1 MEKERI
7 YIASDHAGFELKEKI
22 KKILAENCLVED
34 LGAYEFDKEDDY
46 PDYAI
51 KLCKEV
57 LRKNSKGI
65 LICGS
70 AHGINIAA
78 NKFPGIRATICW
90 NEKSAE
96 YAKSHTDVNVIC
108 IPARIISEK
117 ETEKIIVIW
126 LKTKFE
132 NAERHNRR
140 LEKIKALEKEYT
152 KKF

>member
-7 YIASDHAGFELKEKI
+7 YIAGDHAGFELKEKI
-22 KKILAENCLVED
+22 KKFLAENCLIED

-57 LRKNSKGI
+57 LEKNTRGI
-65 LICGS
+65 LVCGS
-70 AHGINIAA
+70 AHGMNIAA
-78 NKFPGIRATICW
+78 NKLRGIRATICW

-108 IPARIISEK
+108 IPSRIISE
-117 ETEKIIVIW
+117 EEAEKIIAVW

-132 NAERHNRR
+132 NAERHLRR
-140 LEKIKALEKEYT
+140 LEKIKELEKENLID
-152 KKF
+152 